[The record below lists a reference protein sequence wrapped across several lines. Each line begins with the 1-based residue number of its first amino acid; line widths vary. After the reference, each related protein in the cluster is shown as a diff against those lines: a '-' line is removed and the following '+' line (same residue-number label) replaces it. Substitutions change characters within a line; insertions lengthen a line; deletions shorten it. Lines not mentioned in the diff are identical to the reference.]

1 MTGVSDRLR
10 QAMAEAGLDQAA
22 LASKIGVTQG
32 AIGHILQ
39 GRTAKSR
46 YLPEIATALSVP
58 VRWLSG
64 ESDSRDLEAVATTS
78 QEEVID
84 DLGLVMVEEVDL
96 AYGMGGGSFSDQ
108 PPESK
113 PIAFPRAWL
122 RALTKSLPETLFFAR
137 GRGDSMLPTV
147 LDGDIV
153 LIDRGQRTIF
163 EQDAIWA
170 VSYGELGM
178 IKRVRRLPG
187 GTFELNSDN
196 PAVRPIAANDDEMH
210 VIGRVIWIGRKV

>member
-1 MTGVSDRLR
+1 MR
-10 QAMAEAGLDQAA
+10 EAGLDQIA
-22 LASKIGVTQG
+22 LAAKIGVTQG

-39 GRTAKSR
+39 GRTVRSR
-46 YLPEIATALSVP
+46 YLPDIAAALNVP
-58 VRWLSG
+58 LKWLTG
-64 ESDSRDLEAVATTS
+64 EVASKDAGASNSLTR
-78 QEEVID
+78 EEVVD

-108 PPESK
+108 PPETK
-113 PIAFPRAWL
+113 PIAFPAAWL
-122 RALTKSLPETLFFAR
+122 RTLTKSLPETLFFAR
-137 GRGDSMLPTV
+137 GRGDSMVPTL

-178 IKRVRRLPG
+178 IKRVRRLPSG
-187 GTFELNSDN
+187 SFELHSDN
-196 PAVRPIAANDDEMH
+196 AVVRPIAANDDEMH
-210 VIGRVIWIGRKV
+210 VIGRVIWVGRKI